1 MELFEQKFKR
11 FLTEGDRFGYPLGD
25 EDTFLGFGIHDYNL
39 SEHFPEVYEFIENVY
54 DEYDSSNWQESEQ
67 DIKTFL
73 TPSYIRTAVGDKETD
88 RFLEYAKKLTDINE
102 SLIDII
108 GSYSHI
114 DMSGAETSANVDHI
128 RDGLKQ
134 EALEEISSIFAETP
148 PEDLKY
154 DDIRLSLNN
163 NYTGNQFEPY
173 ILVEFTDN
181 ESGDGFEVVLDA
193 TEDDYKSVF
202 DEKVREVK
210 DVVENTLSTS
220 FN

>member
-11 FLTEGDRFGYPLGD
+11 FLTEGNRFGYQLGD

-54 DEYDSSNWQESEQ
+54 DEYDSSNIDASVETIE
-67 DIKTFL
+67 TYL
-73 TPSYIRTAVGDKETD
+73 TPSYMRTAVGDKETD
-88 RFLEYAKKLTDINE
+88 RFLDYAEKLTEINE
-102 SLIDII
+102 NIIDII
-108 GSYSHI
+108 GSYTHL
-114 DMSGAETSANVDHI
+114 DMTGAETYADVEDA
-128 RDGLKQ
+128 DDDLKQ

-154 DDIRLSLNN
+154 DSIRISLNN
-163 NYTGNQFEPY
+163 NYTGDSFEPY
-173 ILVEFTDN
+173 ILVEFIDN
-181 ESGDGFEVVLDA
+181 ESGDSFEFTSDA
-193 TEDDYKSVF
+193 TEDDYKDVF

-210 DVVENTLSTS
+210 EVVENTLSTS